1 MFDWDLTEDPA
12 CLGIKPTVVVVV
24 QPLQDITFK
33 AFAEATRKRSAEGYN
48 EPLDAT
54 SAYGPEHWALMIQEE
69 AGEVAG
75 AVIGMLGMKKRKNHL
90 TAVDVGKEI
99 ADVVAYCACLSERYG
114 CDFTQIMPFQDPTLA
129 QFADSFRKVAARYDV
144 VRWALVIQQTTGQ
157 IAEAIDSG
165 SNLRA
170 YIREVMVACAC
181 LAIRCGLDF
190 QEIVRSKFNEV
201 SDRIGSTVKL

>member
-1 MFDWDLTEDPA
+1 MSAPEGLDWPIYLGPAKMFT
-12 CLGIKPTVVVVV
+12 
-24 QPLQDITFK
+24 DITFK

-99 ADVVAYCACLSERYG
+99 ADVVAYCACLAERSGSGFVDYG
-114 CDFTQIMPFQDPTLA
+114 SRTFA
-129 QFADSFRKVAARYDV
+129 AFADSFRKEAIQYGYVI
-144 VRWALVIQQTTGQ
+144 WALKIQRATGVIADSIIKGGYDDHKLGIP
-157 IAEAIDSG
+157 IAH
-165 SNLRA
+165 
-170 YIREVMVACAC
+170 VVHCCAC

-201 SDRIGSTVKL
+201 SDRIGSPVKL